1 MNYKQQNI
9 SNATKEGYSK
19 KALEALAKGTYKQ
32 IRQGQI
38 ASFKRQEAR
47 KHTPAIP
54 ALKATPAPL
63 KEKQGSP
70 YAAPLKEKQGSKYAS
85 KLKGA
90 DYKRT
95 PVQQKKKQEAR
106 QYNSAPQDQRVKPAT
121 RYENQPATQKK
132 PAPVRDTKYDK
143 DFQTY
148 WNARFR
154 DTDLRDY
161 DPVTDRDVEHWRTVK
176 SDLMKK
182 YNWSDKEFEDKFK
195 SFNEAQWQKMD
206 EEEVSG
212 NKAIAEKSKL
222 LGALANTMYLP
233 QSMMEGVAGTA
244 RRLIGY
250 DNPEFAGK
258 NDLVGTQSREAMKT
272 EATKDMGT
280 VGSSLYNI
288 GAGQLDRA
296 VASQIPV
303 LGTAALGAETAARTL
318 LNNESRGVDDW
329 KSALQA
335 FGAGAVSGYMN
346 RWGFNKMSEGAET
359 PIGSIL
365 KGMLA
370 EGSEE
375 GAEELAN
382 IGLDAAVNGKKSE
395 IASLYDY
402 YKGQGMSDKQAA
414 LQVVKDKGI
423 DLATSIGTGALFG
436 GIFSTANELPR
447 LKSDIQA
454 GLAARLA
461 DRTFKK
467 NDNVRHILETGEAPV
482 DTTDIDTFIDDTTK
496 QANDAVNEINNLNE
510 QIPETPVGESA
521 PNYRW
526 GETADSLISADSYA
540 RQKDFI
546 ELEQKIKDYN
556 DQIGELNERRI
567 ALQKELSKE
576 RKAAK
581 PKDQWTD
588 AEKVNNLIYGD
599 IPYEYSERAPELESQ
614 IDEIAK
620 QVIALEKQRDLLD
633 EDRDYTKAQERLK
646 QLETYEQTGLV
657 PATRDDYFG
666 FDITKGGMRGDL
678 ERGKARLV
686 EMSPEEYIRRCAYEI
701 FKNNEPSPA
710 TLESVLS
717 SREQASIDEY
727 AQRMLAGEKAPTPY
741 LNYETSNQEG
751 LHRALAAMK
760 AGIDVIP
767 VMVEGNPPS
776 YGLDWQA
783 RNFISDINLARLDRE
798 LAETGFEPLVDYD
811 DINADNSGEITQQV
825 YNPTQDMSWAE
836 GARKYKGVIAPEDVA
851 ELGELYGIDGNETRF
866 VKNGEWTDGSRKVSS
881 YVLADG
887 SHSNMQFTRGK
898 DGTFHVETLER
909 GGNMEA
915 AGESAP
921 RNSVLSDQD
930 SLNKLIASK
939 KTGSFETNNGQVF
952 EKYSLNEMRNVIKD
966 IKANGGLG
974 LGEQLDILYKDGTE
988 VKLSNGDD
996 VSNIKLNNIDGIV
1009 WRNENTDAFYG
1020 NVSANYYDNYWYVGT
1035 GGDLD
1040 TATTPTPEAEIT
1052 QPNVNSQTPNAPEM
1066 PILSDMEQTVGKIPS
1081 DNGISQD
1088 VDNDFVML
1096 NNTGLDEPDSYTL
1109 EVPLEPGEGF
1119 RSPAGIRNTYTNT
1132 YINADIIS
1140 KYEYEHNPK
1149 IQEAAKYAV
1158 ANNEESYNTALN
1170 DVKKHGAEFLKGY
1183 LDGSRE
1189 INTHED
1195 VDRSMLLLQNLADQL
1210 ERGEDVRAQKDLLQS
1225 RLAKAA
1231 TQRGQFIQAFAKWND
1246 TADGALFNGKGIK
1259 SARTEQWEGTHQRDV
1274 ATNKRIAQKLTDN
1287 IAEWDGTRVSNGANY
1302 NPNQNANPNGTS
1314 ARMDRAL
1321 KQQGYDGTM
1330 DTTRTPKTHEQH
1342 RAEVENSIK
1351 KEYGSIASQLTDQDF
1366 EFATWMVENNV
1377 PVDII
1382 VDELEHRFNHGEWYT
1397 IDESTPI
1404 KKQVSG
1410 KLASILAQMG
1420 DDTRKANNKRV
1431 PAMDEISYPAK
1442 SHATIAEEVRNTL
1455 DSDAASLGLDT
1466 DTDIEF
1472 MTTML
1477 EEGVPRWQIEDEIR
1491 HRLAT
1496 GEWYSLDESI
1506 PEPKAKNQNIRS
1518 ALNALVNSGETQAK
1532 PELTREELREQI
1544 RNTLDDEHAS
1554 LGEFTD
1560 EDVDYL
1566 ANLIE
1571 NGATTQELADALN
1584 TKLATGAFDIS
1595 LDTQKKVN
1603 LLFEEASKYDPNS
1616 QEACVA
1622 KAAAYKLIADEVM
1635 GDASALEKF
1644 EAWRYVAMLGNPKTM
1659 LRNFVGNTMFNA
1671 LTGTSNSFA
1680 GLVEAA
1686 TDASVKAGKKASNK
1700 LFKTEFDTT
1709 KGIERRKSVLLPTTK
1724 DRGLVKSAWKD
1735 ATAHRYNDITGT
1747 KYEKGVK
1754 DKIREQKSVFNSK
1767 WAKLYEKLTDA
1778 GISDTFAV
1786 RTKYS
1791 TSLAGY
1797 LKANGFDESIFDA
1810 DERYRG
1816 LQEISRRRNLTD
1828 TERAQM
1834 AEDQKLHDVLEKARD
1849 YAVAQAEYATF
1860 HEDNKFASWLSK
1872 ASREAPKPVQWL
1884 IEGTTPFKKT
1894 PANIVRSAEEFSPFG
1909 AINSII
1915 KTGKLIYENT
1925 GKRKGQLA
1933 DTYTTKSGKVRQKTL
1948 ASDVIESWSKTLTGS
1963 ALMGLGYY
1971 LSNKGILNSS
1981 EKDEQYQD
1989 ELEGKQ
1995 NYSITINGHTY
2006 TIDWAAPAAM
2016 TLLMGAELNKIV
2028 KRNGILDK
2036 TIYDNLSDVIGVVN
2050 TLLDP
2055 IVETSMMQGVKD
2067 TLQSAADITRYNDA
2081 ADAGLGI
2088 IGTVSANAA
2097 TNYLTQAV
2105 PTVLGQMARVIDPT
2119 RRSTDTVAKDSL
2131 VAGMEKQGRK
2141 LMNRLPFASMLNT
2154 PFVDARGQE
2163 QLNSP
2168 SANPLI
2174 SIPYQFLSP
2183 GYLSEIKETE
2193 ADKSARDVYNAKI
2206 PHEDEQG
2213 NTTYVPQMD
2222 KGVFETWK
2230 SKVTVGDHKFTPKEM
2245 YQYRTSSGQ
2254 ANEKIRTALANEDW
2268 FNGLDPQMQ
2277 NDLLKKVNSLVDK
2290 IGLEAVGYPQDDKA
2304 LDEYNSGGVPSLLDY
2319 YKQSSIKKQV
2329 QEETGL
2335 SSQSKKTTEITNA
2348 IMEGKTEEANQMIAE
2363 EVQKQEAVKPY
2374 QEPAE
2379 ALGIDAQDYS
2389 YVKSYAGSSWSKVE
2403 PELPKLKELG
2413 GTNYSQYAHAVNY
2426 ADSHG
2431 ESISAQQFY
2440 DQTKRLDTDKS
2451 GGVSQDELINEFN
2464 AKGMKEAEV
2473 MRLWGMLALGKDGA
2487 EPKSVPHIITRGKNK
2502 GKWGR

>member
-1 MNYKQQNI
+1 MANQG
-9 SNATKEGYSK
+9 GYSD
-19 KALEALAKGTYKQ
+19 KALQALSNGTYGN
-32 IRQGQI
+32 IRKGQI
-38 ASFKRQEAR
+38 ASFKRQEGR
-47 KHTPAIP
+47 KYVP
-54 ALKATPAPL
+54 ALKGMSNTVQVQKIQKSTPVSVKTGNEKENVAKLSQQL
-63 KEKQGSP
+63 KKNAKKANP
-70 YAAPLKEKQGSKYAS
+70 TNLSKKGYPSSRDISYAS
-85 KLKGA
+85 KPSTKYKNATAGQIKSGA
-90 DYKRT
+90 T
-95 PVQQKKKQEAR
+95 
-106 QYNSAPQDQRVKPAT
+106 
-121 RYENQPATQKK
+121 
-132 PAPVRDTKYDK
+132 RDTKYDN
-143 DFQTY
+143 DFKNFFDY
-148 WNARFR
+148 RYGDFSGEVN
-154 DTDLRDY
+154 Y
-161 DPVTDRDVEHWRTVK
+161 DPTTDTQYEAWRDVK
-176 SDLMKK
+176 KDIMKK
-182 YNWSDKEFEDKFK
+182 YNWTEAEFDKKFK
-195 SFNEAQWQKMD
+195 PYEDEQWQKQSD
-206 EEEVSG
+206 TEVKNS
-212 NKAIAEKSKL
+212 ADFSKDNWAR
-222 LGALANTMYLP
+222 GALVNALYMP
-233 QSMMEGVAGTA
+233 QAAIEGVLPVLHSVGSGIKNAFLTQGQRAMGVPEAEIQAQLYADKQKENPYVTQKADDPALTATRARAAAKNAAMENMNGVEQAAYQTGTGLA
-244 RRLIGY
+244 
-250 DNPEFAGK
+250 
-258 NDLVGTQSREAMKT
+258 
-272 EATKDMGT
+272 DMGESMLF
-280 VGSSLYNI
+280 G
-288 GAGQLDRA
+288 GAAPFVMAATNAADTQMRA
-296 VASQIPV
+296 
-303 LGTAALGAETAARTL
+303 LE
-318 LNNESRGVDDW
+318 RGVDANQAEDTAAAAGLI
-329 KSALQA
+329 SA
-335 FGAGAVSGYMN
+335 FMN
-346 RWGFNKMSEGAET
+346 KV
-359 PIGSIL
+359 
-365 KGMLA
+365 
-370 EGSEE
+370 
-375 GAEELAN
+375 
-382 IGLDAAVNGKKSE
+382 GLDAVKGLASNSTNVLPNILKSAAREGLENVAEDTLNLGVDTVINGHQSE
-395 IASLYDY
+395 LNALHDY
-402 YKGQGMSDKQAA
+402 YVSEGMASDSAWGQVA
-414 LQVVKDKGI
+414 LDKGI
-423 DLATSIGTGALFG
+423 DLVKSGLSGAAFG
-436 GIFSTANELPR
+436 AMVNGAKNFPTLEAFVDS
-447 LKSDIQA
+447 K
-454 GLAARLA
+454 LA

-510 QIPETPVGESA
+510 QIPEASNSELRAEENSPVGESVNGA
-521 PNYRW
+521 EETSVDAIRAKNIP
-526 GETADSLISADSYA
+526 ETATHQYLTDDVTNEYLTSGNRRNSNRAKEYEDGKKLVIKSRDELRDFLYGDNTPYA
-540 RQKDFI
+540 KTVAYGKVSDDLANRVKQASDGKVDIKGYF
-546 ELEQKIKDYN
+546 LEV
-556 DQIGELNERRI
+556 ERCHSDH
-567 ALQKELSKE
+567 AKKHEQPTKSGNLPLSKSE
-576 RKAAK
+576 
-581 PKDQWTD
+581 
-588 AEKVNNLIYGD
+588 VIY
-599 IPYEYSERAPELESQ
+599 
-614 IDEIAK
+614 
-620 QVIALEKQRDLLD
+620 ALEHINDASIID
-633 EDRDYTKAQERLK
+633 VTKNSNGKKVVRL
-646 QLETYEQTGLV
+646 
-657 PATRDDYFG
+657 G
-666 FDITKGGMRGDL
+666 FDMGD
-678 ERGKARLV
+678 GH
-686 EMSPEEYIRRCAYEI
+686 I
-701 FKNNEPSPA
+701 
-710 TLESVLS
+710 
-717 SREQASIDEY
+717 
-727 AQRMLAGEKAPTPY
+727 
-741 LNYETSNQEG
+741 
-751 LHRALAAMK
+751 
-760 AGIDVIP
+760 
-767 VMVEGNPPS
+767 VMVEVASKSRDGLRYDSGWKVDEDTYNRLYGQKKNSPNTVWGNPGGSTPDES
-776 YGLDWQA
+776 VPNQTVNPIGE
-783 RNFISDINLARLDRE
+783 N
-798 LAETGFEPLVDYD
+798 V
-811 DINADNSGEITQQV
+811 NSQ
-825 YNPTQDMSWAE
+825 
-836 GARKYKGVIAPEDVA
+836 
-851 ELGELYGIDGNETRF
+851 
-866 VKNGEWTDGSRKVSS
+866 
-881 YVLADG
+881 
-887 SHSNMQFTRGK
+887 
-898 DGTFHVETLER
+898 
-909 GGNMEA
+909 
-915 AGESAP
+915 
-921 RNSVLSDQD
+921 
-930 SLNKLIASK
+930 
-939 KTGSFETNNGQVF
+939 
-952 EKYSLNEMRNVIKD
+952 
-966 IKANGGLG
+966 
-974 LGEQLDILYKDGTE
+974 
-988 VKLSNGDD
+988 
-996 VSNIKLNNIDGIV
+996 
-1009 WRNENTDAFYG
+1009 
-1020 NVSANYYDNYWYVGT
+1020 
-1035 GGDLD
+1035 
-1040 TATTPTPEAEIT
+1040 EIT
-1052 QPNVNSQTPNAPEM
+1052 QPNVNSQKPNAPEM
-1066 PILSDMEQTVGKIPS
+1066 PILSGMEQTVGKIPS

-1088 VDNDFVML
+1088 IDDDFEML
-1096 NNTGLDEPDSYTL
+1096 NDTGLNEPDSYTL

-1287 IAEWDGTRVSNGANY
+1287 VAEWDGTRISNGANY
-1302 NPNQNANPNGTS
+1302 NPNQNTNPNGTS

-1420 DDTRKANNKRV
+1420 DDTRKANSKRV

-1472 MTTML
+1472 MTIML

-1603 LLFEEASKYDPNS
+1603 LLFEEASRYDPNS

-1671 LTGTSNSFA
+1671 LTSTSNSFA

-1767 WAKLYEKLTDA
+1767 WVQLYEKLTDA

-2141 LMNRLPFASMLNT
+2141 LMNRLPFVSMLNT
-2154 PFVDARGQE
+2154 PYVNARGQE

-2206 PHEDEQG
+2206 PYEDEEG
-2213 NTTYVPQMD
+2213 NKKLIPQMD

-2254 ANEKIRTALANEDW
+2254 ANEEIRTALANEDW

-2304 LDEYNSGGVPSLLDY
+2304 LDEYNSGGVPSLLDH